1 MKSLLGSTAI
11 YLLLPLTAFAADLPK
26 RNTAPVAPIAA
37 TTWTG
42 FYFGAN
48 AGVGF
53 DRFSADGDK
62 KGNDFYD
69 YNLRKTSVA
78 FGLQGGYNYQIN
90 NIVVGVEADITA
102 APWMKKVGQTFEDSK
117 LKASRT
123 AEGRINAVGSLR
135 GRIGFAFDKTLVY
148 ATAGVGVVSSSFSD
162 AKIGVDDKTK
172 FVAVGGVGVEQKL
185 TSNISAGVEGLMFA
199 KSGNTITNAKN
210 TRTTT
215 YSTGNV
221 GVVRAKLNFSF

>member
-26 RNTAPVAPIAA
+26 RNVAPVAPIAA

-48 AGVGF
+48 AGIGF
-53 DRFSADGDK
+53 NRFEADGDK
-62 KGNDFYD
+62 KGNDLYD
-69 YNLRKTSVA
+69 YNLHKASAA
-78 FGLQGGYNYQIN
+78 FGIQGGYNYQIN

-102 APWMKKVGQTFEDSK
+102 APWMKKVGETFEGSK

-162 AKIGVDDKTK
+162 AKMDDDKTK
-172 FVAVGGVGVEQKL
+172 FVAVGGVGVERKL
-185 TSNISAGVEGLMFA
+185 TSNISAGIEGLMFA
-199 KSGNTITNAKN
+199 KSGNTITNANN
-210 TRTTT
+210 TRTTA